1 LTHRKNHKDA
11 EKGDPD
17 VEKQKREDDEKK
29 KYEGEEYDVLLR
41 YVEDQ
46 KSKIK
51 KGGDDTEE
59 DDKDVK
65 YTRKW
70 YTPWKKTK
78 ISTAPKKVP
87 QEWLETDRQKG
98 LTGAE
103 AEERRKSFGYNELE
117 DTHENQFVKFI
128 SYFRGPI
135 LYVMEIAVLLAGG
148 LQDWIDFGVIIGILI
163 MNAAV
168 GWYQEKQAGD
178 IVAQLKA
185 GIALKC
191 TVVRDGKEGEIE
203 ARDLVPGDIIILEE
217 GATIPADAKIIGEY
231 SDKDGSK
238 SKQIL
243 ERIEQAKK
251 GNKHQD
257 DDHDDDEGPNKGP
270 SVCSVDQSAITGES
284 LASDKFIGDIAYYTC
299 GVKRGKCYGL
309 VTVQARDSF
318 VGRTAALVSGSN
330 EKGHFQIVLGGIG
343 TTLLVMVIAF
353 IFIVW
358 IGSFFRHVQIAA
370 PKQNNLLV
378 YALIFLIIGVPV
390 GLPVVTTTTLAVGA
404 AYLARRKAIVQKL
417 TAIESL
423 AGVDILCSDKTGTL
437 TANKLSLNDPY
448 IAPDVDANWFMTVA
462 VLASSHNVRL
472 LDPIDKV
479 TIVGLKDFP
488 KVQEMLK
495 SGWKTNKFTPFDP
508 VSKRIT
514 AEVEKDGKH
523 YTCAKGAPNAILKLS
538 KFDPTTVAEYRGV
551 AQSFATRGFRSL
563 GVACKEDGKDWE
575 LLGMLCMFDP
585 PRSDTAKTIGEAHDL
600 GISVKMLTGD
610 AVAIA
615 KETCKQLGLKT
626 NVYDSEKLIGGGM
639 SGSDIRDF
647 VEAADGFAEVFP
659 EHKYQVVNLLQ
670 ERGHLTAM
678 TGDGVNDAP
687 SLKKADCGIAVE
699 GASDAARTAAD
710 VVFLDEGLSTIITAI
725 KVARQIFHRMK
736 AYIIYRIAL
745 CVHLQVY
752 LMLSILI
759 LNETIRVDLIVFL
772 AIFADVATIAIAYD
786 RAPYARQPVEW
797 QLPKVWIIS
806 TIMGLLLAA
815 GTWILRGT
823 LFLPNG
829 GIIQNF
835 GSLQEILFLEVAL
848 TESWVIFITR
858 LAQEPGTPN
867 VLPAWQLVG
876 AVFGVDIL
884 ASIFALF
891 GWISG
896 SRGRYDTD
904 ANGHVDI
911 VTVVKIWL
919 YSFGVVVII
928 LLVYLVL
935 SKVRFLDNIGR
946 KKRSNKNEK
955 LENFLTD
962 LQRLTIVHE
971 TDHGGS
977 YYRFASGAATGK
989 DEDDKPGKAKD
1000 AKTQKNE
1007 KDAKKGDDNHK
1018 DGDKGLS
1025 DQTGGK
1031 DVEKHHVGKGVKD
1044 GEDQAGTNT
1053 PPSNDNTTTS
1063 RSTPAPSTQQANDN
1077 GRPAQGQQ
1085 QGSTQGGQQ
1094 VPQYTRG
1101 DQAPRV
1107 DLRHDV
1113 TGPLDLHLGRE
1124 IHDTRGGGNGTSQAP
1139 PSTDSEASSTENQRV
1154 RG

>member
-1 LTHRKNHKDA
+1 MALTHRKNHKKDPESGDA
-11 EKGDPD
+11 EAEAKKN
-17 VEKQKREDDEKK
+17 EEDEKK

-46 KSKIK
+46 KQKLKNK
-51 KGGDDTEE
+51 KNDDDDE
-59 DDKDVK
+59 DEKDVK

-70 YTPWKKTK
+70 YAPWKKTK
-78 ISTAPKKVP
+78 VESGTKKVP

-98 LTGAE
+98 LSSSDID
-103 AEERRKSFGYNELE
+103 ERRKHSGYNELE
-117 DTHENQFVKFI
+117 SPSENQFIKFI

-135 LYVMEIAVLLAGG
+135 LYVMELAVLLAAG
-148 LQDWIDFGVIIGILI
+148 LRDWIDFGVIIGILFL
-163 MNAAV
+163 NAAV

-185 GIALKC
+185 GIAMKSL
-191 TVVRDGKEGEIE
+191 VVRDGKESEIE
-203 ARDLVPGDIIILEE
+203 ARELVPGDIIILEE
-217 GATIPADAKIIGEY
+217 GNTIAADAKILGDY
-231 SDKDGSK
+231 ADKDGSK
-238 SKQIL
+238 SKEIL
-243 ERIEQAKK
+243 DKHEKSKKAK
-251 GNKHQD
+251 GQSSSDSDNE
-257 DDHDDDEGPNKGP
+257 DDHDDDDGPDKGP
-270 SVCSVDQSAITGES
+270 SVMSVDQSAITGES
-284 LASDKFIGDIAYYTC
+284 LAVDKFVGDVAYYTC
-299 GVKRGKCYGL
+299 GVKRGKCYGV
-309 VTVQARDSF
+309 VTVSAKGSF
-318 VGRTAALVSGSN
+318 VGRTAALVSSSN

-353 IFIVW
+353 IFAVW
-358 IGSFFRHVQIAA
+358 IGGFFRGTKIAS
-370 PKQNNLLV
+370 PDQNNLLV

-437 TANKLSLNDPY
+437 TANKLSLNEPY
-448 IAPDVDANWFMTVA
+448 IAPDVDPNWFMTAA
-462 VLASSHNVRL
+462 VLASSHNVRG

-488 KVQEMLK
+488 KAQEMLK
-495 SGWKTNKFTPFDP
+495 GGWKTHKFTPFDP

-523 YTCAKGAPNAILKLS
+523 YTCAKGAPNAILKLA
-538 KFDPTTVAEYRGV
+538 KFDPHTVADYRNQ
-551 AQSFATRGFRSL
+551 AQQFASRGFRSL
-563 GVACKEDGKDWE
+563 GVAAKEDGKEWE

-585 PRSDTAKTIGEAHDL
+585 PRGDTAKTIGEAHEL

-639 SGSDIRDF
+639 AGSDIRDF

-759 LNETIRVDLIVFL
+759 KNETIRVDLIVFL

-815 GTWILRGT
+815 GTWIIRGT
-823 LFLPNG
+823 LFIGNG

-835 GSLQEILFLEVAL
+835 GSVQEILFLEVAL
-848 TESWVIFITR
+848 TESWIIFITR

-867 VLPAWQLVG
+867 VFPSFQLIV
-876 AVFGVDIL
+876 AVLGVDIL
-884 ASIFALF
+884 ASFFAAY

-896 SRGRYDTD
+896 PATHG
-904 ANGHVDI
+904 GWIDI
-911 VTVVKIWL
+911 VTIIKIWG
-919 YSFGVVVII
+919 YSFGVTVII
-928 LLVYLVL
+928 LLVYLIL
-935 SKVRFLDNIGR
+935 NKVTWLDHIGR
-946 KKRSNKNEK
+946 VSRSKRNEK

-971 TDHGGS
+971 SDHNGS
-977 YYRFASGAATGK
+977 YFRFASGGSGSATPK
-989 DEDDKPGKAKD
+989 DSSNDKDKDKKGKAKD
-1000 AKTQKNE
+1000 SKTK
-1007 KDAKKGDDNHK
+1007 KDAQDAKSTETDKEQDKGK
-1018 DGDKGLS
+1018 GGEGGDKTLS
-1025 DQTGGK
+1025 DQSGQS
-1031 DVEKHHVGKGVKD
+1031 
-1044 GEDQAGTNT
+1044 DQAVKQKRKDDNNTNE
-1053 PPSNDNTTTS
+1053 
-1063 RSTPAPSTQQANDN
+1063 AIEK
-1077 GRPAQGQQ
+1077 GRPGAEKKGSQGEPTEISTKENQ
-1085 QGSTQGGQQ
+1085 QGNSSSNLNQDNSQRRPHNEESDEQSSQGTH
-1094 VPQYTRG
+1094 VEP
-1101 DQAPRV
+1101 
-1107 DLRHDV
+1107 
-1113 TGPLDLHLGRE
+1113 
-1124 IHDTRGGGNGTSQAP
+1124 
-1139 PSTDSEASSTENQRV
+1139 
-1154 RG
+1154 